1 MAEFH
6 EIGSSQ
12 FTEVTP
18 TGNEQIQIS
27 ATQKTTLQKIAN
39 LFKAMTAVLTGFT
52 PLGKGAPTISQTSTI
67 LQAFQALY
75 QLVGGARTKI
85 LGTNGTTVGFVS
97 WTDNLAY
104 GILFDVEQEKIY
116 IRNGWT
122 ATNPSNNTDDQW
134 ITAIRAGKAISM
146 GGGSLSDF
154 TPISVMP
161 DTGFGGLEITKSDSI
176 STAISKL
183 SYLLGNSRVK
193 VLGNGVDYPHCLGM
207 LVGDDNGNFHGFVLD
222 TGADYNH
229 SIYMCYDISQSNLHG
244 MSDKAIVDWLSENY
258 DESYSLEKLNN
269 SYGKAASF
277 MNISSAAISMGGTY
291 CVYYI
296 GTSKSPTITLLTGGW
311 SNEAYFATLVVD
323 YDVNPTFSKQSS
335 SDVIHMH
342 QNAGEV
348 APTSGKKVYSI
359 FCQISSNVRHFFIN
373 VAPYN

>member
-18 TGNEQIQIS
+18 TGSEQIQIS

-67 LQAFQALY
+67 LQAFQSLY

-134 ITAIRAGKAISM
+134 ITAIRAGKALSM

-161 DTGFGGLEITKSDSI
+161 DTGFGGLEITQSDTI
-176 STAISKL
+176 STAISKI

-193 VLGNGVDYPHCLGM
+193 VLGNGVDYPHNVGM
-207 LVGDDNGNFHGFVLD
+207 IVADDNGNFNGFVLD
-222 TGADYNH
+222 TGDTNNYL
-229 SIYMCYDISQSNLHG
+229 YMCYAISQSNIHG
-244 MSDKAIVDWLSENY
+244 LSDKSIVDWISENY
-258 DESYSLEKLNN
+258 DSLYDLNMLNN
-269 SYGKAASF
+269 SYGKAANF
-277 MNISSAAISMGGTY
+277 MNIQSPAISMGGTY

-296 GTSKSPTITLLTGGW
+296 GTNKSPTVTLLSSNW
-311 SNEAYFATLVVD
+311 SKEAYFATLVVD
-323 YDVNPTFSKQSS
+323 YDVNPTFGKQSS

-342 QNAGEV
+342 QNASEV